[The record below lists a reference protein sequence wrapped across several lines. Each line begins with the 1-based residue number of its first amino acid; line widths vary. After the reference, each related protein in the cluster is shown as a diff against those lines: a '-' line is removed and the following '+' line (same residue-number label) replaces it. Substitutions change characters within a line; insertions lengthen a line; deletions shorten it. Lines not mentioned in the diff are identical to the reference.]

1 MVPARSFSPRRS
13 IGRTG
18 FVATALGAGDVADPD
33 MPFEDC
39 VATLR
44 RALDRGL
51 NVVDTAPNYA
61 DGLSE
66 RIVGAAIRDR
76 RDQVF
81 LIDKIDHLDAP
92 VAPQVE
98 GSLTRLGLER
108 ADLFVFHALKSLDE
122 WRALTAPGGGF
133 DQLARCVAAGQARF
147 RGISCHHPDVLL
159 AAIPSGLCD
168 VVMFPI
174 GPWVDR
180 RYLDEVLPL
189 ARRAGIGTITFK
201 TFGAGK
207 LVAETSGYGQ
217 PWSAPP
223 GATAPPRLS
232 VDECLAFTLTY
243 DPDVALLGMSTPA
256 EQDAAFEAARTI
268 APLAAADLEG
278 IRLRARAAIAGKG
291 PCWWDPDPVRDGR

>member
-1 MVPARSFSPRRS
+1 MAAARFSPRRS

-18 FVATALGAGDVADPD
+18 FVASALGVGDLADPAL
-33 MPFEDC
+33 PFDDC

-81 LIDKIDHLDAP
+81 LIDKIDRLDAP
-92 VAPQVE
+92 VAPQIA
-98 GSLTRLGLER
+98 GSLARLGLER

-147 RGISCHHPDVLL
+147 RGISCHHPDVLM

-168 VVMFPI
+168 VVMLPV

-180 RYLDEVLPL
+180 RYLDQVLPL
-189 ARRAGIGTITFK
+189 AQRSGVGTVSFK

-217 PWSAPP
+217 PWNPPADAPP
-223 GATAPPRLS
+223 PPRLS
-232 VDECLAFTLTY
+232 VDECLAFTLTC

-256 EQDAAFEAARTI
+256 EQDAAFDAAQTA
-268 APLAAADLEG
+268 APLAAGDMEG
-278 IRLRARAAIAGKG
+278 IRTRARAAIAGKG
-291 PCWWDPDPVRDGR
+291 PCWWDPDPPPST